1 MVFDSKKIIYS
12 AEDNWDEF
20 VSITF
25 VDDDQYLSLFSL
37 TYENEIEIEL
47 NDQVNY
53 VSTDKNDFGY
63 ELTAKALHVTI
74 EKPIVERNFPGLK
87 FVVNHEADDFEK
99 LTRAMNVLVSN
110 NGC

>member
-25 VDDDQYLSLFSL
+25 VDDDRYLSLFSL
-37 TYENEIEIEL
+37 AYENEIEIEL
-47 NDQVNY
+47 NDQN
-53 VSTDKNDFGY
+53 NFGY

-87 FVVNHEADDFEK
+87 FVINHEADDFEK